1 MMATRGRQRGKSM
14 VIAIAISIVGFAS
27 PWVGPPDGGLTARV
41 LAESSPSQSDAV
53 SREGALLVQTR
64 CVICHS
70 EDLVAQQRLSR
81 AQWDATVS
89 KMVRWGAPLSASEQR
104 VLAEYLAS
112 RYPPDASEEKTK

>member
-1 MMATRGRQRGKSM
+1 M
-14 VIAIAISIVGFAS
+14 VIAIAISIVGFSS
-27 PWVGPPDGGLTARV
+27 PWAGPPDGGSAARV
-41 LAESSPSQSDAV
+41 LSESSPSQSDAV
-53 SREGALLVQTR
+53 PREGALLVQTR

-112 RYPPDASEEKTK
+112 RYPPDASEGKTK